1 MQLADVPEISG
12 AVPFVGHART
22 FRSER
27 LGFLLRAAREQ
38 PEGGRLRVFGRDVF
52 HTASPVVL
60 HEVLVE
66 KARLFEKSPVLRVV
80 LYPLAGEGL
89 FTSEGDLWKR
99 QRRLMAPI
107 FQSSAIARYVDI
119 VADVV
124 ERAADRWK
132 PGVAIDLG
140 REMTRITMA
149 IVGKSLFD
157 ADAFDEADALG
168 DALTVALEWSNQ
180 HLGSPRLA
188 MQMRLRVLLESAE
201 GRLPAALERGRASLL
216 HGLRGPVLLAGARGP
231 RLRNAIAILDDRIQ
245 RMIDERRSASTS
257 RDDLL
262 TRLLQARDE
271 DGSRMDDRQVRD
283 EAITLFVAGHET
295 TATALT
301 WALYRLAREPPLYSK
316 LTVEADALGGKEDF
330 RDPARLSYAAKVF
343 KEAMRLYPPVYL
355 FSRRARE
362 AVTVADYDLPRR
374 ALVFASPYSVHRR
387 PDVYPDPERFDPE
400 RFTPGAEAA
409 RPRCSYLPFGAGPR
423 VCIGNHF
430 ALMEGPIV
438 LAALARRL
446 RFDVDEGPRI
456 EPAPF
461 ATLRPGAPVI
471 ARVQWRVDRGAR
483 SN

>member
-12 AVPFVGHART
+12 AAPFVGHARS

-38 PEGGRLRVFGRDVF
+38 PEGGRVRMFGREAF
-52 HTASPVVL
+52 HTASPAVL

-66 KARLFEKSPVLRVV
+66 KARLFEKSPVVRVV
-80 LYPLAGEGL
+80 LYPLAGDGL

-107 FQSSAIARYVDI
+107 FHPSAIARYVDI

-149 IVGKSLFD
+149 IVGKALFD

-168 DALTVALEWSNQ
+168 DALTVALEWSNKQ
-180 HLGSPRLA
+180 LGSSRLS
-188 MQMRLRVLLESAE
+188 MQMTLRILLESAE
-201 GRLPAALERGRASLL
+201 GRLPAALERARVSLL
-216 HGLRGPVLLAGARGP
+216 HGLRGPILLPGARGP
-231 RLRNAIAILDDRIQ
+231 RLRNAIALLDDRVQ

-271 DGSRMDDRQVRD
+271 DGTRMDDRQVRD

-301 WALYRLAREPPLYSK
+301 WALYRLSREPPLYSK
-316 LTVEADALGGKEDF
+316 LTMEADALGGKEDF
-330 RDPARLSYAAKVF
+330 REPERLSYAAKVF

-362 AVTVADYDLPRR
+362 AVTVAGYELPRR
-374 ALVFASPYSVHRR
+374 GLVFASPYSVHRR

-400 RFTPGAEAA
+400 RFTPEAEAL

-423 VCIGNHF
+423 VCVGNHF

-446 RFDVDEGPRI
+446 RFDVEGPRI

-461 ATLRPGAPVI
+461 ATLRPSAPVI
-471 ARVQWRVDRGAR
+471 ARVHGRVGRGAR
-483 SN
+483 QN